1 MSRTKK
7 SPGEA
12 AEHTAASAKE
22 QRAQALENAAAYL
35 SAAQAK
41 AGPLAAQAAEKF
53 GPLGEEAWKRGA
65 KAVSNAGDKIQP
77 ALSNARE
84 IAETR
89 VVPAIHQAYDT
100 FQKDV
105 LPDLEDKA
113 SQVASHPAVEEATR
127 RSQAALAALKGQ
139 TQEHAAAAA
148 SAVDEAT
155 TNAAKSTRKTRKAA
169 RSAAK
174 DAAKAAKKSPSKD
187 IVKPKKQ
194 HKVLKTF
201 LVLSGLAVAG
211 AVAARKFLGSSDDGW
226 TARQP
231 SETYSWTPKAPTEA
245 APKEEAPTEAAPKE
259 DTAPTAEP
267 PAAEETP
274 APDDE
279 TPGEATMTEEG
290 GPAPEGTETTAES
303 ASKTSYVG
311 EEPPEG
317 FVIKGNDRSKKYHVP
332 GSGGYDRTI
341 ADIWFSSEEAA
352 QAAGFTKASR

>member
-41 AGPLAAQAAEKF
+41 AGPLAAQAAEKI

-65 KAVSNAGDKIQP
+65 KAVSDAGDRIQP
-77 ALSNARE
+77 ALSSARE
-84 IAETR
+84 IAETK
-89 VVPAIHQAYDT
+89 VVPAIHQAYDS

-148 SAVDEAT
+148 STVDDAAT
-155 TNAAKSTRKTRKAA
+155 KAAKGTRKTRKAA
-169 RSAAK
+169 KAAKAAAK

-187 IVKPKKQ
+187 VVKPKKQ

-231 SETYSWTPKAPTEA
+231 SETYSWTPKAPAET
-245 APKEEAPTEAAPKE
+245 APKE
-259 DTAPTAEP
+259 DTAPAAEP
-267 PAAEETP
+267 PAEESPTAEESP
-274 APDDE
+274 APAGDE
-279 TPGEATMTEEG
+279 TTDEATMTEEG

-303 ASKTSYVG
+303 ASETSYVG